1 MVGYDLDFTIDCI
14 INSRQSHHDF
24 HLFEFSSFLLS
35 LNAIGLL
42 FLFFL
47 NQWRRSLLVIRE
59 NAGLR
64 LLTFQTREAPS
75 AYYTVYGLHVSKFA
89 PQYTPTELQSG
100 FSRLV
105 MNGQWHL
112 APHSDKSLPND
123 TEKRGPRSDHPSDVL
138 RSSASVGGSHPH
150 HAMRGFTCPL
160 PILNSLSIFFYKS
173 PLALAPFVSLLLST
187 AILPFTS
194 ACNSPFT

>member
-105 MNGQWHL
+105 MNGQWHR

-123 TEKRGPRSDHPSDVL
+123 TEKEGRGRTIHQTSCAHQRLWEDHTLIMQCGASPVLYPS
-138 RSSASVGGSHPH
+138 
-150 HAMRGFTCPL
+150 
-160 PILNSLSIFFYKS
+160 
-173 PLALAPFVSLLLST
+173 
-187 AILPFTS
+187 
-194 ACNSPFT
+194 